1 MLVSVIMSVYDGDN
15 IDYLREA
22 IESILHQSYKEI
34 EFVIVMDGIKKKDLR
49 KVIYHYKETNNN
61 IVVVELSENKGLAYA
76 LNIGIKHAKG
86 QYLVRMDADD
96 ISHPNRV
103 EKLVNWMNTN
113 PIIDI
118 AGSFI
123 EEFDTDFKSR
133 KIVKYPLNH
142 SEMKNL
148 FAKRNPLAHSSV
160 IFRRSFFIKAGFYPN
175 FSLLNEDT
183 LLWLSGFKNGC
194 VFSNVPEVLISVR
207 FNKKAALRRNRIKK
221 AFSDF
226 IDRIRII
233 IDLNASFS
241 NIFYALCTF
250 IVQSLPYN
258 LYIYLRSKIIKI
270 LNDKI
275 FSNFI

>member
-1 MLVSVIMSVYDGDN
+1 MLLCLVYDGDN

-160 IFRRSFFIKAGFYPN
+160 IFRRSLIKAGFTLIFPY
-175 FSLLNEDT
+175 FNEI
-183 LLWLSGFKNGC
+183 LYLVKCLKWLCFL
-194 VFSNVPEVLISVR
+194 NVPEVLIRR
-207 FNKKAALRRNRIKK
+207 FNKKAA
-221 AFSDF
+221 S
-226 IDRIRII
+226 
-233 IDLNASFS
+233 
-241 NIFYALCTF
+241 
-250 IVQSLPYN
+250 
-258 LYIYLRSKIIKI
+258 
-270 LNDKI
+270 
-275 FSNFI
+275 